1 MLRLDAAVRQY
12 RRMQRLSARAVA
24 SARGAWRLL
33 DQHALDVT
41 TPRYLAR
48 MLPILLASQQAAATS
63 ASAYVDGALREQ
75 GLDLAPLG
83 ELAPMSL
90 VGFASDGR
98 PLESLLVAPVRRV
111 KRLSADGVPVSQAMR
126 SGRASLE
133 RIVAT
138 QVADAGRV
146 ATGVEIA
153 ARPRVGYVRMLNPPS
168 CSRCVILAG
177 RWYRYSAGFQ
187 GHPRCLPAGV
197 VVSGPATVA
206 ATRRWYQGE
215 LVVLT
220 TASGQELPITGNHPV
235 LTDRGWLPAHL
246 VEEGDYVVRSA
257 RSQGATPLVV
267 PHEHQVP
274 TRIEDLWRPDGV
286 MPLFKVPTTT
296 EDFHG
301 DGGHG
306 EVDVVLADRLLWDR
320 FEPAGYEFI
329 EQEQLSGG
337 VAQAALLAQH
347 GAAQQLLLAAARA
360 AYGGVG
366 GSSLPA
372 TFLGGHAAGAHLAG
386 CGHVADLDSGGYES
400 APDDIAADAVAEA
413 EAVLALAGRVRR
425 REVGGWQ
432 HVLSTRWDS
441 PAGPFTVESRGAY
454 ASSGKDLLL
463 RLAGQVELD
472 RVVELRRVEW
482 GGHVYNLT
490 SAEGW
495 YSANGIIVSNCDCI
509 HVPSTEAAGRDLTTD
524 PRAYFDSL
532 SPEEQDRIFTKAGAQ
547 AIRDGA
553 SISQVVNAR
562 RGMRTASVFGR
573 DVLITL
579 EGITRRG
586 LAGRRLISEGARVQ
600 REIAERVTRLSREGA
615 VQRQVRR
622 GRVQIP
628 RLMPEQIYRV
638 ATSRDDAIR
647 LLRRFGYI
655 T

>member
-1 MLRLDAAVRQY
+1 VAARQVALDHHRARRRLARAAVVEARRLWRQVDPSQI
-12 RRMQRLSARAVA
+12 RRSWLALVTRLTVVVA
-24 SARGAWRLL
+24 GAQL
-33 DQHALDVT
+33 
-41 TPRYLAR
+41 
-48 MLPILLASQQAAATS
+48 AAARQ
-63 ASAYVDGALREQ
+63 ADEYVERVLAEQ
-75 GLDLAPLG
+75 GIDPEPDGILVPSMLAG
-83 ELAPMSL
+83 
-90 VGFASDGR
+90 VASDGR
-98 PLESLLVAPVRRV
+98 PLDTLLTQPAISTVTALDQGRSMRDALAAGQATLEMMVR
-111 KRLSADGVPVSQAMR
+111 
-126 SGRASLE
+126 
-133 RIVAT
+133 T

-146 ATGVEIA
+146 ADGVA
-153 ARPRVGYVRMLNPPS
+153 LTTRRRASGYVRMVVGAT
-168 CSRCVILAG
+168 CSRCIILAG
-177 RWYRYSAGFQ
+177 KWFRWNQGFQ
-187 GHPRCLPAGV
+187 RHPRCLPAGV

-257 RSQGATPLVV
+257 RGQGATPLVV

-274 TRIEDLWRPDGV
+274 TRIEDLWRPNGV
-286 MPLFKVPTTT
+286 VPLLKVPTTA

-329 EQEQLSGG
+329 EQEQLAGG
-337 VAQAALLAQH
+337 VTQAALLALD
-347 GAAQQLLLAAARA
+347 GASQQLLLAATRA
-360 AYGGVG
+360 TYGGVG

-372 TFLGGHAAGAHLAG
+372 ALLRGHAAGAHLAG

-400 APDDIAADAVAEA
+400 APDDVAADAVAEA

-432 HVLSTRWDS
+432 HVLSTRWDP

-454 ASSGKDLLL
+454 ASRGKDLLL
-463 RLAGQVELD
+463 RIAGQVELD

-495 YSANGIIVSNCDCI
+495 YSANGIIVSNCDCVHI
-509 HVPSTEAAGRDLTTD
+509 PAREDTA
-524 PRAYFDSL
+524 DSVQTNPKKIFE
-532 SPEEQDRIFTKAGAQ
+532 SMTPEEQDRVFTKAGAQ

-553 SISQVVNAR
+553 DMSRVVNAR
-562 RGMRTASVFGR
+562 RGMTTAVGPSGR
-573 DVLITL
+573 RRLVRDD
-579 EGITRRG
+579 RG
-586 LAGRRLISEGARVQ
+586 LFTTTEATA
-600 REIAERVTRLSREGA
+600 
-615 VQRQVRR
+615 RR
-622 GRVQIP
+622 GRLPGQVAGV
-628 RLMPEQIYRV
+628 RLMPESIYQIAGGNR
-638 ATSRDDAIR
+638 AEAIR
-647 LLRRFGYI
+647 LLRLHGYI
-655 T
+655 R